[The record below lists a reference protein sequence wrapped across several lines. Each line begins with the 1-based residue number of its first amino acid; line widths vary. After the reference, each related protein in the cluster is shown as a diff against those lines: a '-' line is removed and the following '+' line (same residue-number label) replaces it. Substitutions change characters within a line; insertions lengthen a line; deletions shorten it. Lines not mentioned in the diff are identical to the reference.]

1 MAGEVAVPEMAPA
14 RSSWTRALAK
24 RILPACAFPKRVPE
38 QGASREPASPQK
50 RMHAVAVLVP
60 LLTGLIWCQTGCR
73 AEQQWPLWQH
83 YRERFLDG
91 SGRVIDHRA
100 GDKTTSEGHAYGMFF
115 ALVVN
120 DRKSF
125 DLMLRWTEDNLAGG
139 DLTSRLPAW
148 SWGKS
153 PDGQWKQ
160 LDSNS
165 AADADLW
172 LAYDC
177 LEAGRLWKD
186 DRLTKLGTVLADRM
200 THSEIVLIPGVGT
213 VLIPG
218 PQGFHPSPDKW
229 ILNPSYMPPQVVA
242 RIRQQ
247 MPEGPWASVQQDLPV
262 VLTQGASSGFAMD
275 WLAGDAG
282 GVHPSASPDVLTQGK
297 PGTSFGSYDAIRV
310 YLWLGTADRETP
322 GVSEIVPSMPGMG
335 EYLSATT
342 TPPLQVGSQGNILD
356 PNSPVGFSAAVYPY
370 LLLVGKAREAKA
382 QMDRV
387 DASLDPGS
395 GLYGHGGEYYDQ
407 NLVLFATG
415 WKDGRFRFDRNGR
428 LKLKWR

>member
-1 MAGEVAVPEMAPA
+1 MNGTMAVSGMRHRRTSDKGTA
-14 RSSWTRALAK
+14 RQRTVRRKWASASAL
-24 RILPACAFPKRVPE
+24 L
-38 QGASREPASPQK
+38 
-50 RMHAVAVLVP
+50 LP
-60 LLTGLIWCQTGCR
+60 LLAGMISFQAGCR

-91 SGRVIDHRA
+91 SGRVVDHGA
-100 GDKTTSEGHAYGMFF
+100 GDKTTSEGQAYGMFF

-125 DLMLRWTEDNLAGG
+125 DQMLRWTEDNLAGG

-153 PDGQWKQ
+153 PDGEWKQ

-177 LEAGRLWKD
+177 LEAGRLWND
-186 DRLTKLGTVLADRM
+186 DRLSKLGAVLADRM
-200 THSEIVLIPGVGT
+200 THSDVALIPGVGT

-218 PQGFHPSPDKW
+218 PQGFHPSPDRW
-229 ILNPSYMPPQVVA
+229 VLNPSYMPPQVVA

-247 MPEGPWASVQQDLPV
+247 TPEGPWASVQADLPM

-275 WLAGDAG
+275 WLAGDGA
-282 GVHPSASPDVLTQGK
+282 GVHPSASPGSLAQGK
-297 PGTSFGSYDAIRV
+297 PGAASYGSYDAIRV
-310 YLWLGTADRETP
+310 YLWLGTADRDTP
-322 GVSEIVPSMPGMG
+322 GISESIAALTGMAR
-335 EYLSATT
+335 YLSTAT
-342 TPPLQVGSQGNILD
+342 TPPLQVDSNGTVTD

-370 LLLVGKAREAKA
+370 LLALGKRQEAKA
-382 QMDRV
+382 QIDRV
-387 DASLDPGS
+387 DASLDPAS
-395 GLYGHGGEYYDQ
+395 GLYGRGGEYYDQ
-407 NLVLFATG
+407 NLVMFAMG
-415 WKDGRFRFDRNGR
+415 WRDGRFRFDRNGR

>member
-1 MAGEVAVPEMAPA
+1 MADTTAVPKMADRDGPLEHPLQQDA
-14 RSSWTRALAK
+14 FWRGVPRKHTCCAPVFRHRRAQLLA
-24 RILPACAFPKRVPE
+24 L
-38 QGASREPASPQK
+38 
-50 RMHAVAVLVP
+50 LLP
-60 LLTGLIWCQTGCR
+60 LLAGLISFQAGCR

-83 YRERFLDG
+83 YREHFLDG
-91 SGRVIDHRA
+91 SGRVIDHGA
-100 GDKTTSEGHAYGMFF
+100 GDKTTSEGQAYGMFF
-115 ALVVN
+115 ALVGN

-153 PDGQWKQ
+153 ADGQWKQ
-160 LDSNS
+160 LDTNS

-186 DRLTKLGTVLADRM
+186 DRLSKLGTVIADRM
-200 THSEIVLIPGVGT
+200 THSDVALIPGVGT
-213 VLIPG
+213 VLTPG
-218 PQGFHPSPDKW
+218 PQGFHPSADRW
-229 ILNPSYMPPQVVA
+229 LMNPSYMPPQVIA

-247 MPEGPWASVQQDLPV
+247 APDGPWASVQQDLPV

-275 WLAGDAG
+275 WLAGDAA
-282 GVHPSASPDVLTQGK
+282 GVHPSSPDVLAQGK
-297 PGTSFGSYDAIRV
+297 SGVPARGSYDAIRV

-322 GVSEIVPSMPGMG
+322 GVAETIASMPGMAL
-335 EYLSATT
+335 YLSGTT
-342 TPPLQVGSQGNILD
+342 TPPLQVDSNGTVTD

-370 LLLVGKAREAKA
+370 LLAVGKPREAKA

-387 DASLDPGS
+387 DASLDPAS
-395 GLYGHGGEYYDQ
+395 GLYDA
-407 NLVLFATG
+407 VRSTTT
-415 WKDGRFRFDRNGR
+415 RT
-428 LKLKWR
+428 

>member
-1 MAGEVAVPEMAPA
+1 MGGRMADPEKAH
-14 RSSWTRALAK
+14 RGKRAHAAALL
-24 RILPACAFPKRVPE
+24 LPLFA
-38 QGASREPASPQK
+38 G
-50 RMHAVAVLVP
+50 LVSF
-60 LLTGLIWCQTGCR
+60 QTGCR

-83 YRERFLDG
+83 YREHFLDS
-91 SGRVIDHRA
+91 SGRVIDHSA
-100 GDKTTSEGHAYGMFF
+100 GDKTTSEGQAYGMFF

-148 SWGKS
+148 SWGKTA
-153 PDGQWKQ
+153 DGQWKQ
-160 LDSNS
+160 LDTNS

-200 THSEIVLIPGVGT
+200 SHSDIVLIPGVGT
-213 VLIPG
+213 VLTPG
-218 PQGFHPSPDKW
+218 PQGFHPSTDRW
-229 ILNPSYMPPQVVA
+229 VLNPSYMPPQVIA

-247 MPEGPWASVQQDLPV
+247 APDGPWASVQQDLPV

-275 WLAGDAG
+275 WLAADAA
-282 GVHPSASPDVLTQGK
+282 GVHPSSSPDVLSQGK
-297 PGTSFGSYDAIRV
+297 PGNSSHGSYDAIRV

-322 GVSEIVPSMPGMG
+322 GVAETIQSMPGMAH
-335 EYLSATT
+335 YLSTTT
-342 TPPLQVGSQGNILD
+342 TPPLQVDSNGTVTD

-370 LLLVGKAREAKA
+370 LLAVGQQREAKA

-387 DASLDPGS
+387 DASLDPS
-395 GLYGHGGEYYDQ
+395 NGLYGRGSEYYDQ

-415 WKDGRFRFDRNGR
+415 WKDGRFRFDRDGR
-428 LKLKWR
+428 LRLKWR